1 METPKTTLPPPP
13 PPKTAAVVNAVE
25 EEPPVQLILLPC
37 PICFR
42 TFKVE
47 SLERH
52 KNVCQKV
59 ATKKRK
65 VFDSAKQRLE
75 DLPDVPK
82 VSLSS
87 PQQQPKVPSS
97 PLLVRRSLLDSSINK
112 KVPPWKEKHLS
123 LIKSVRQARGA
134 DSNRCPCCERYILNN
149 TTFSV
154 ALTKCLFF
162 RNFGDKAFD
171 RHVEWC
177 REQQSR
183 IPKSPTNTEAKE
195 RWEARTKV
203 SWVESLCQEEVGR
216 DMHNYAPCAGLV
228 LFI

>member
-1 METPKTTLPPPP
+1 MCNTVVETPKITLPPP

-87 PQQQPKVPSS
+87 PQQQQQKVPSS
-97 PLLVRRSLLDSSINK
+97 PHLVRRSLLDSTINK

-123 LIKSVRQARGA
+123 LIKTVRQARGA
-134 DSNRCPCCERYILNN
+134 DSNRCPCCERYIYFLNHSFLSVIDK
-149 TTFSV
+149 TFLV
-154 ALTKCLFF
+154 Y

-203 SWVESLCQEEVGR
+203 SWVESLFAKKRPDVT
-216 DMHNYAPCAGLV
+216 
-228 LFI
+228 

>member
-1 METPKTTLPPPP
+1 MFIASSFFSKHPAVETPKTTTLPPPP
-13 PPKTAAVVNAVE
+13 PKTAVVNAVE
-25 EEPPVQLILLPC
+25 EEPPAQLILLPC

-97 PLLVRRSLLDSSINK
+97 PLLVRRSLLDSNK

-123 LIKSVRQARGA
+123 LIKTVRQARGA
-134 DSNRCPCCERYILNN
+134 DSNRCPCCERYILY
-149 TTFSV
+149 
-154 ALTKCLFF
+154 F
-162 RNFGDKAFD
+162 R
-171 RHVEWC
+171 
-177 REQQSR
+177 
-183 IPKSPTNTEAKE
+183 
-195 RWEARTKV
+195 
-203 SWVESLCQEEVGR
+203 
-216 DMHNYAPCAGLV
+216 
-228 LFI
+228 